1 MSKSKLNLIIDMLLL
16 LCIAAMAGIGFLMKY
31 VLVAGYQRW
40 EIYNRNVES
49 FFLGLGRH
57 DWGAV
62 HYVIGLVFLVLL
74 ILHIVLHWGIII
86 AIYCKLIP
94 NRVARCI
101 TTVILVCLTILLLI
115 FPYFVK
121 PEIQERGRGMGRG
134 WRQHDMLVYPP
145 QK

>member
-1 MSKSKLNLIIDMLLL
+1 MIKSKLNLVIDALLL
-16 LCIAAMAGIGFLMKY
+16 LCIAAMAGIGLLMKY
-31 VLVAGYQRW
+31 VLVAGYHRW
-40 EIYNRNVES
+40 EIYNRNVEL

-62 HYVIGLVFLVLL
+62 HFVIGLVFLVLL

-86 AIYCKLIP
+86 AIYRKLIP
-94 NRVARCI
+94 NRIARCI

-121 PEIQERGRGMGRG
+121 PEIQEGGRGMGRG
-134 WRQHDMLVYPP
+134 WRQHDMPVYQP